1 MGQIAYFQPGVWPE
15 VQRIQETVT
24 HSISEDPA
32 WRVQLQKTAPSLGQS
47 SDYSARQWG
56 KHKKSTFKE
65 LFWNLTIA
73 KPCLTLCDSID
84 CSIPGFSVLHYLSEF
99 AQIHVQWVA
108 DAIQPSHPLSP
119 SSSPALNL
127 SQHQGIFQWLSS
139 SHQVA
144 KLSELQFQHQFFWR
158 RKQNRL
164 PLESRTSPWAR
175 LWTLSY
181 MPSIC
186 GNDIPTGKP
195 DPSGW
200 KSTRAHT

>member
-1 MGQIAYFQPGVWPE
+1 MGQISYFQPGVWPE

-24 HSISEDPA
+24 HSISEDPV
-32 WRVQLQKTAPSLGQS
+32 WRVQLQKAAPSLGQS

-65 LFWNLTIA
+65 LLWNLTIA
-73 KPCLTLCDSID
+73 KSCLTLCDSID
-84 CSIPGFSVLHYLSEF
+84 CSIPGFSVLHYLPEF
-99 AQIHVQWVA
+99 AQIHVHWVA

-119 SSSPALNL
+119 SSSRALNL

-144 KLSELQFQHQFFWR
+144 KLLELQFQHQSFWR
-158 RKQNRL
+158 RKQTEQA
-164 PLESRTSPWAR
+164 PSWKQDS
-175 LWTLSY
+175 TLGQTVDFELY
-181 MPSIC
+181 AE
-186 GNDIPTGKP
+186 GNDVPTGKP